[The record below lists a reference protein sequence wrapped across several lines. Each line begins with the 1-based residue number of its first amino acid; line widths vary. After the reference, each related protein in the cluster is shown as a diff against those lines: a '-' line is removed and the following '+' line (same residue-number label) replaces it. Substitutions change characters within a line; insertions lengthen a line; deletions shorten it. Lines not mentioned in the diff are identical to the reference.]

1 MTQHDRVAWLIPV
14 RDGASW
20 LGEAVASALAEC
32 APGDEVVVVDDG
44 SLDHPARV
52 LPRDGRVQLYALPPR
67 GIVGALEFGRRQT
80 DAPYLARLDCDDLA
94 IPGRIAAQRALL
106 DSRPEVAVVGGRAV
120 EEGLPE
126 GMRRYVAWVNGLEDL
141 HREILVESPLV
152 HPGTLLRAA
161 AVEDVGGYRDGDFP
175 EDYDL
180 WLRLAVRWR
189 LAAVTQTVVSWRD
202 RPGRLTRTDT
212 RYRREAF
219 RGIKQAYLREVVLP
233 GVRRVA
239 VWGAGQEGAPWVRWF
254 KDMGFEVCAA
264 LDYHPGRTLHGVPVR
279 ARESVADLDVERLF
293 VAVGARGARAEIRA
307 LLAQL
312 RPDLREG
319 VHWWALA

>member
-1 MTQHDRVAWLIPV
+1 MAQHTRVAWLIPV
-14 RDGASW
+14 RNGAAW
-20 LGEAVASALAEC
+20 LGEAVTSALAEC

-44 SLDHPARV
+44 STDHPADV
-52 LPRDGRVQLYALPPR
+52 LPRDGRVTLHSRPPV

-94 IPGRIAAQRALL
+94 LPGRLAAQRSVL
-106 DSRPEVAVVGGRAV
+106 DARPEVAVVGGHAV

-141 HREILVESPLV
+141 HREILVESPLF
-152 HPGTLLRAA
+152 HPGTLLRAS
-161 AVEDVGGYRDGDFP
+161 AVDAVGGYRDGDFP

-180 WLRLAVRWR
+180 WLRLAVHWR
-189 LAAVTQTVVSWRD
+189 LAAVPRTVVAWRD
-202 RPGRLTRTDT
+202 RPGRLTRTDA
-212 RYRREAF
+212 RYRRAAF
-219 RGIKQAYLREVVLP
+219 RGIKQDYLREVVLP

-239 VWGAGQEGAPWVRWF
+239 VWGAGQEGAPWIRWF
-254 KDMGFEVCAA
+254 RASGLEVCAA
-264 LDYHPGRTLHGVPVR
+264 LDYRAGRTLHGVPVL
-279 ARESVADLDVERLF
+279 AREAVADLDIDRLF

-307 LLAQL
+307 MLADL

>member
-52 LPRDGRVQLYALPPR
+52 LPRDGRVKLYARPHR

-189 LAAVTQTVVSWRD
+189 LAAVAQTVVFARSSSPACVAWR
-202 RPGRLTRTDT
+202 
-212 RYRREAF
+212 
-219 RGIKQAYLREVVLP
+219 
-233 GVRRVA
+233 
-239 VWGAGQEGAPWVRWF
+239 
-254 KDMGFEVCAA
+254 
-264 LDYHPGRTLHGVPVR
+264 
-279 ARESVADLDVERLF
+279 S
-293 VAVGARGARAEIRA
+293 GARGRRVPHGSDGSRTWDLRSARPSTTTPDGRSTAYRFAPANRSRTSTLNDFSWRWARAAPVPKSGRSWHNYARISARA
-307 LLAQL
+307 CTGG
-312 RPDLREG
+312 RWREG
-319 VHWWALA
+319 VPARCRGTASRPAAVAPR